1 MFVTRMRRT
10 TAGIVGAIVA
20 GVALTGCVLVPGFPL
35 DQPVSLSVVDGAP
48 VIAWCGPDGE
58 VRNVAVYY
66 SAPDREDGDLVS
78 VGEGSLDIT
87 HGDLLPLSSS
97 DAWEVTTYRD
107 PADTDGVLEV
117 TVGVSAVRDLDDGY
131 VAKEVQVTGLFTFGS
146 AQELANWP
154 EGEWKWADGTVSEDK
169 CGMGSP
175 G

>member
-78 VGEGSLDIT
+78 VGEGSLDI
-87 HGDLLPLSSS
+87 G
-97 DAWEVTTYRD
+97 
-107 PADTDGVLEV
+107 PAPSNAAART
-117 TVGVSAVRDLDDGY
+117 
-131 VAKEVQVTGLFTFGS
+131 
-146 AQELANWP
+146 
-154 EGEWKWADGTVSEDK
+154 
-169 CGMGSP
+169 
-175 G
+175 